1 MSFADHVAADVRL
14 RILRTL
20 EEDAGYDL
28 NEHVLA
34 AALGALGHSL
44 SRDRLRGELA
54 WLVEQGLATVTDV
67 SGVHVARLTARGA
80 DAALGRALIP
90 GVARPRPGD

>member
-1 MSFADHVAADVRL
+1 MSFADHVAADARL
-14 RILRTL
+14 CILQSL
-20 EEDAGYDL
+20 EADPGYDL

-34 AALGALGHSL
+34 AALDALGHSL

-54 WLVEQGLATVTDV
+54 WLEEQGLATVTDV

-80 DAALGRALIP
+80 DAALGRARIP
-90 GVARPRPGD
+90 GVARPRPE

>member
-1 MSFADHVAADVRL
+1 MNFAEHMAADVRL
-14 RILRTL
+14 CILQSL
-20 EEDAGYDL
+20 EADPGYDL

-34 AALGALGHSL
+34 AALQALGHGL

-54 WLVEQGLATVTDV
+54 WLTEQGLATVADV

-80 DAALGRALIP
+80 DCALGRARIP
-90 GVARPRPGD
+90 GVARPRPE

>member
-14 RILRTL
+14 SILRTL

-34 AALGALGHSL
+34 LALQALGHGL

-54 WLVEQGLATVTDV
+54 WLAEQGLATIADV
-67 SGVHVARLTARGA
+67 SGVHVVRLTARGA
-80 DAALGRALIP
+80 DCALGRARIP
-90 GVARPRPGD
+90 GVARPRPE

>member
-1 MSFADHVAADVRL
+1 MNFSDHVVADARL
-14 RILRTL
+14 CILQSL
-20 EEDAGYDL
+20 EADAGYDL

-34 AALGALGHSL
+34 AALEALGHSL

-54 WLVEQGLATVTDV
+54 WLAEQGLATVTDV

-80 DAALGRALIP
+80 DSALGRARVP
-90 GVARPRPGD
+90 GVARPRPE